1 MRTTSVAFMD
11 IKVKM
16 GMTLGKHGYVER
28 KLVSHLH
35 PHMRI
40 HTQIISSGLL
50 GSSVVHEVE
59 SEGQADTN
67 GIQKGCK
74 IVTVGCKAVEVR
86 F

>member
-1 MRTTSVAFMD
+1 M
-11 IKVKM
+11 
-16 GMTLGKHGYVER
+16 
-28 KLVSHLH
+28 
-35 PHMRI
+35 
-40 HTQIISSGLL
+40 SSGLL

-74 IVTVGCKAVEVR
+74 IVTVGFKAVEVR